1 MTTKREQILAAL
13 FDYLTIAMPT
23 ATVLRNPALSDLI
36 DGKAMGLLDG
46 EIELVEE
53 FINGP
58 IYEWTIMPTISI
70 VFEKCEDDVD
80 AKVDEQIDLLD
91 AAIAAAG
98 DLGELVTRIE
108 VRAAELAVQEIWGSA
123 DIKGASVPI
132 EIDYWSD
139 RPVG

>member
-13 FDYLTIAMPT
+13 FDYLTSAMPM
-23 ATVLRNPALSDLI
+23 AKVLRNPALSDLI

-46 EIELVEE
+46 GIELVEE
-53 FINGP
+53 FINGS
-58 IYEWTIMPTISI
+58 IYEWTMIPTISI
-70 VFEKCEDDVD
+70 VFEKVEDDVD
-80 AKVDEQIDLLD
+80 GKVDAQIDLLD
-91 AAIAAAG
+91 IVIAAAG
-98 DLGELVTRIE
+98 DLNGLVTRIE

-123 DIKGASVPI
+123 DIKGASLPI